1 MINNRKYED
10 EGRKAVG
17 VELKYCEHCGG
28 LWFRERG
35 TGGIYCDHCQPIV
48 AELPPAKKHPGR
60 VALPTRPRAVVD
72 DYEFEIPDPAD
83 DEDPADFDAAAG
95 GAA

>member
-1 MINNRKYED
+1 MTNNGNDED

-35 TGGIYCDHCQPIV
+35 TGGVYCDHCRSIV
-48 AELPPAKKHPGR
+48 AQLPPPKKHPGR
-60 VALPTRPRAVVD
+60 VALPSRPRTVVE
-72 DYEFEIPDPAD
+72 DYEFEIDNGSD
-83 DEDPADFDAAAG
+83 DDLDFEAATG
-95 GAA
+95 GKA